1 MFIYQHNALSLQIY
15 LFQVVCNQS
24 YHEISPEKKIST
36 ILNKSEN
43 LYFSDNDNKHITGE
57 QAYLFPTVLNKK
69 STAVWEAIW
78 NQPDGDKRV
87 L

>member
-1 MFIYQHNALSLQIY
+1 MPF
-15 LFQVVCNQS
+15 LFK
-24 YHEISPEKKIST
+24 YTFFKLFATKATMKFHLKDIST

-87 L
+87 LYVVIK